1 VQIFRQNLLDGRSIA
16 LAGPL
21 PEQVATLL
29 ATLGAQ
35 IHEDRPV
42 DMLVCAAKPPDVLV
56 CAAKPPQDLADEPL
70 LEQEWAAIQA
80 LATEVFIPA
89 KAGRIILIAPRED
102 TGVLKAALENLART
116 LSVEWARHGI
126 TTTAIAPGSDSS
138 DDELANVVAY
148 LCSEAGAYF
157 SGCRLDM
164 R

>member
-16 LAGPL
+16 LAGPM

-29 ATLGAQ
+29 TTLGAQ
-35 IHEDRPV
+35 IDSNQPV
-42 DMLVCAAKPPDVLV
+42 DVLV
-56 CAAKPPQDLADEPL
+56 CAATPPKDLADEPL

-89 KAGRIILIAPRED
+89 QAGRIILIAPRED

-126 TTTAIAPGSDSS
+126 TTTAIAPGKNSS
-138 DDELANVVAY
+138 DDELADVVAY